1 MRRYARDCPAT
12 TTNGTRAISP
22 RAVCGYTHQRAM
34 SNTANTPT
42 KRATI
47 VRKMRRRISQPVQAG
62 SVDAVGMSSAARGSG
77 ECVAADASLE
87 SVSWTEESA
96 ELCSAWTGEGARP
109 HTGTAS
115 AGAGPGAGCSGRSSG
130 EKLTRSSR
138 CQWARAPFLLR
149 YLFLTHFLLT
159 HFLPN
164 H

>member
-62 SVDAVGMSSAARGSG
+62 SVDAVGMSSAACGLG
-77 ECVAADASLE
+77 KCVAAAASLE
-87 SVSWTEESA
+87 SVPWTEESA
-96 ELCSAWTGEGARP
+96 ELCSAWTGEGVRL

-115 AGAGPGAGCSGRSSG
+115 AGFGVSGRSSG
-130 EKLTRSSR
+130 EKLMRARLCQLALARFLPSR
-138 CQWARAPFLLR
+138 FLLIR
-149 YLFLTHFLLT
+149 SLLSDLFLSH
-159 HFLPN
+159 
-164 H
+164 